1 MIGLD
6 LAHWALA
13 ILVVFIGSAI
23 QGVIGFGV
31 GLFSAPLLFLIHPAL
46 VPTPLVIVGC
56 VLPLLMW
63 RANARAVVPR
73 DLAYALPAGFVGV
86 VAAYVLAGLVSDA
99 TWQWLFGLTIMLA
112 VLASVMRLDI
122 HPTPTAIVIASLF
135 SGCMGTISGVGGP
148 PLGVAFQHADPA
160 RVRGT
165 LSAIFVPFGVMAL
178 VALYFL
184 DRLGWTDVW
193 LAASMLPAVLG
204 GFWFARRYG
213 ACVPRQAYRV
223 LVLGTAFVAGLYAV
237 VRGLVA

>member
-1 MIGLD
+1 MIELD

-13 ILVVFIGSAI
+13 IVVVFIGSAI

-46 VPTPLVIVGC
+46 VPAPLIIVGG
-56 VLPLLMW
+56 VLPLLVW

-73 DLAYALPAGFVGV
+73 DLAFALPAGLVGV
-86 VAAYVLAGLVSDA
+86 VAAYVLAGMMTAA

-112 VLASVMRLDI
+112 VLVSVLRLDI
-122 HPTPTAIVIASLF
+122 QPTPTAISLGSFF

-148 PLGVAFQHADPA
+148 PLGVAFQHAEPA

-165 LSAIFVPFGVMAL
+165 LSAIFVPMSVMAL
-178 VALYFL
+178 TALYFL
-184 DRLGWTDVW
+184 DRLGWREVW
-193 LAASMLPAVLG
+193 LAVAMLPAVFG

-213 ACVPRQAYRV
+213 ARVPHKAYRM

-237 VRGLVA
+237 VRGLM